1 MTEEQKKPLEKEEI
15 KKDEETP
22 QEEEEN
28 KQIKDEKETPPEE
41 KEEKEEG
48 EEKEE
53 KWIGKHSMA
62 GMPPGGIPNGEI
74 EE

>member
-1 MTEEQKKPLEKEEI
+1 MAEEQKKPLEKEEI
-15 KKDEETP
+15 KKDKETP
-22 QEEEEN
+22 QEEEKN
-28 KQIKDEKETPPEE
+28 KQIKDKETPPEE
-41 KEEKEEG
+41 EEEKEEG

-62 GMPPGGIPNGEI
+62 GIPPGGIPNGEI